1 MIDPDDDNTSTAELL
16 ERCRSAQEDADKA
29 TAELAEAMRLHRF
42 NRLADQLIEE
52 FGPCPLP
59 RADLLAWLA
68 DQIERIKAVG
78 VPNSTAATAMID
90 AGYMELIPQHG

>member
-1 MIDPDDDNTSTAELL
+1 MIDPDDDNTS
-16 ERCRSAQEDADKA
+16 

-59 RADLLAWLA
+59 RADLLAFLA
-68 DQIERIKAVG
+68 DQLERIKAVG
-78 VPNSTAATAMID
+78 VPDSTTATAMID
-90 AGYMELIPQHG
+90 AAYLELQTQHG